1 MTSDNLGAISYR
13 DLMVDGASII
23 RVRLETTQ
31 PIELNNFIS
40 AFAAIGSEYSRFLKQ
55 SHPDLSD
62 DAKIYVSEVR
72 QGSIVADLI
81 PMMMPILQSMDAAL
95 ILDQFMRRIRGV
107 IEAYQAAN
115 ARPDGYSKSEIKDVM
130 DGITAIANDPN
141 GRQDI
146 EFIVLEGGKS
156 NVRAAIKFDTQQAR
170 TAIGNMR
177 EHIRLIEHH
186 EDLTKKM
193 VLMRFFQSNIKDA
206 QLQKPSGEQVIIQS
220 IDPRPRPLVYASEL
234 AKERIKHETID
245 SEANIFKKGFYV
257 DVLVDMAGD
266 RVAAYKVTN
275 FHEVID
281 LPEEG

>member
-1 MTSDNLGAISYR
+1 
-13 DLMVDGASII
+13 MVDGATII

-31 PIELNNFIS
+31 PIELSNFIS

-55 SHPDLSD
+55 SHPDLGD

-81 PMMMPILQSMDAAL
+81 PVVLPILQTMDYAL
-95 ILDQFMRRIRGV
+95 VIDQFMRRIKGV
-107 IEAYQAAN
+107 IDAYQLPG

-130 DGITAIANDPN
+130 DGLTAIANDPN

-146 EFIVLEGGKS
+146 EHITIEGGQS
-156 NVRAAIKFDTQQAR
+156 NIRAAIKFDTQQAR
-170 TAIGNMR
+170 AAIGNMR
-177 EHIRLIEHH
+177 EHIRMIEHH
-186 EDLTKKM
+186 EDHTKKM
-193 VLMRFFQSNIKDA
+193 VLMRFFQSNIKDTE
-206 QLQKPSGEQVIIQS
+206 LQKPSGEQVIIQS

-234 AKERIKHETID
+234 AKERIKHETIQ
-245 SEANIFKKGFYV
+245 SETNIFKRGFYV

-266 RVAAYKVTN
+266 RIAAYKITN

-281 LPEEG
+281 LPDEG